1 MNGVSGINNNSYQNN
16 LYHAQLSSGKKHPTA
31 AAGPVETAVLQKEIE
46 QLKGY
51 EAGLDNISS
60 AESAARIAD
69 GGMSGVTDSL
79 QRIEELSVR
88 MANGT
93 MSESDKEIYRNEI
106 SQMADGI
113 GDALSSTKYNEQD
126 LLKSDGTVSVA
137 TDSNGG
143 TQGLRLQDL
152 SELVKSI
159 KSGDYDIESISNAL
173 DKVSSGRSRIGAQTN
188 ALEHAM
194 NINRNSAYD
203 VTTASSRLGD
213 TEYGGTISNMKRNE
227 ALQNY
232 QIQMQRRQIQNQ
244 QTAANGWMMSL

>member
-1 MNGVSGINNNSYQNN
+1 MGGVSGINSNYRHDY
-16 LYHAQLSSGKKHPTA
+16 YHAQLASGKKHPTA
-31 AAGPVETAVLQKEIE
+31 AAGPVETAILQKEIE

-51 EAGLDNISS
+51 EAGMDNISS
-60 AESAARIAD
+60 ALSAANIAD

-93 MSESDKEIYRNEI
+93 MSESDREIYRNEI
-106 SQMADGI
+106 NQMADGI
-113 GDALSSTKYNEQD
+113 GDALSSTKYNETD
-126 LLKSDGTVSVA
+126 LLKSDGTISVA

-143 TQGLRLQDL
+143 TQGLKLQDL
-152 SELVKSI
+152 SQLVKSI
-159 KSGDYDIESISNAL
+159 KSGDYDIDSVSNAL
-173 DKVSSGRSRIGAQTN
+173 DKISSGRSRIGAQSN

-213 TEYGGTISNMKRNE
+213 TEYGSTVSNLKRTE
-227 ALQNY
+227 ALRNY
-232 QIQMQRRQIQNQ
+232 QTQMQRRQMENQ